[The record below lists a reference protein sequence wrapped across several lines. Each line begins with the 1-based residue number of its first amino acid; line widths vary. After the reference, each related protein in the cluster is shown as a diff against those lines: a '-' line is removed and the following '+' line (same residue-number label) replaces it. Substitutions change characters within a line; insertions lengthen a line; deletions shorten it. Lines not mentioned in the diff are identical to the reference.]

1 MDTTFW
7 PASWKEFFARDEV
20 PRDCRSCGDPNVV
33 RNGKAERSAI
43 VRQGEKT
50 VAIAGIVLQRVRCSD
65 CSHPELDRPSRH
77 TERTTLAWGVL
88 HGIDQLLIIV
98 AHYEQ
103 AIVAAPRRAKVRTA
117 ANDEKWEQLA
127 LPFPNWPTA
136 HERARGAEG
145 EGAR

>member
-1 MDTTFW
+1 MSRFPANIGW
-7 PASWKEFFARDEV
+7 PGSHHVPDLRRAPQFA
-20 PRDCRSCGDPNVV
+20 
-33 RNGKAERSAI
+33 AI
-43 VRQGEKT
+43 
-50 VAIAGIVLQRVRCSD
+50 AALHAAAGIVVHALIAA
-65 CSHPELDRPSRH
+65 HPELDRPRRH

-103 AIVAAPRRAKVRTA
+103 AIVAAPRRAKRTPA
-117 ANDEKWEQLA
+117 KDETWEQLA

-136 HERARGAEG
+136 RGRARGTAG

>member
-1 MDTTFW
+1 MSRFPANIGW
-7 PASWKEFFARDEV
+7 PGSHHVPDLRRAPQFA
-20 PRDCRSCGDPNVV
+20 
-33 RNGKAERSAI
+33 AI
-43 VRQGEKT
+43 
-50 VAIAGIVLQRVRCSD
+50 AALHAAAGIVVHALIAA
-65 CSHPELDRPSRH
+65 HPELDRPCRH

-103 AIVAAPRRAKVRTA
+103 AIVAAPRRAKVRTTVT
-117 ANDEKWEQLA
+117 DEKWEQLA

-136 HERARGAEG
+136 HERARGTAA